1 MREFFFVIFYC
12 QSVRIAYNEKY
23 KPKIY
28 LIVVPHEL
36 FVRDFLFAER
46 KCTMYGLSEE
56 SLTIVG
62 VILIVVGVA
71 MIGWGFEWNQDI
83 TNDKRVG
90 TVVRDIGVMVLAT
103 GIIFV
108 MQRAMN

>member
-1 MREFFFVIFYC
+1 
-12 QSVRIAYNEKY
+12 
-23 KPKIY
+23 
-28 LIVVPHEL
+28 
-36 FVRDFLFAER
+36 
-46 KCTMYGLSEE
+46 MYGLSEE

-62 VILIVVGVA
+62 IILIVVGVA

-83 TNDKRVG
+83 TDITNDKRVG
-90 TVVRDIGVMVLAT
+90 TVVRDIGVVVLAT

>member
-1 MREFFFVIFYC
+1 
-12 QSVRIAYNEKY
+12 
-23 KPKIY
+23 
-28 LIVVPHEL
+28 
-36 FVRDFLFAER
+36 
-46 KCTMYGLSEE
+46 MYGLSEE

-90 TVVRDIGVMVLAT
+90 TVCQRHWRYGFGNRHRICDAAGNKLNLENVRQAHFGPACFLGEI
-103 GIIFV
+103 
-108 MQRAMN
+108 

>member
-1 MREFFFVIFYC
+1 
-12 QSVRIAYNEKY
+12 
-23 KPKIY
+23 
-28 LIVVPHEL
+28 
-36 FVRDFLFAER
+36 
-46 KCTMYGLSEE
+46 MYGLSEE

-62 VILIVVGVA
+62 VILIVVVVGVA

-108 MQRAMN
+108 MQRAVNNPA

>member
-1 MREFFFVIFYC
+1 
-12 QSVRIAYNEKY
+12 
-23 KPKIY
+23 
-28 LIVVPHEL
+28 
-36 FVRDFLFAER
+36 
-46 KCTMYGLSEE
+46 MYGLSEE

-62 VILIVVGVA
+62 IILIIVGVA

-108 MQRAMN
+108 RHDFSYFLILYMTNYSHYKTKLS

>member
-1 MREFFFVIFYC
+1 
-12 QSVRIAYNEKY
+12 
-23 KPKIY
+23 
-28 LIVVPHEL
+28 
-36 FVRDFLFAER
+36 
-46 KCTMYGLSEE
+46 MYGLSEE

-90 TVVRDIGVMVLAT
+90 TVVRDIGVMVLAICDAA
-103 GIIFV
+103 GNKLNLENVRQAHFGPACFLGEI
-108 MQRAMN
+108 

>member
-1 MREFFFVIFYC
+1 MRKGNALC
-12 QSVRIAYNEKY
+12 
-23 KPKIY
+23 
-28 LIVVPHEL
+28 
-36 FVRDFLFAER
+36 
-46 KCTMYGLSEE
+46 EE

-62 VILIVVGVA
+62 IILIVVDVA

-90 TVVRDIGVMVLAT
+90 TVIRDIGVIVLAT
-103 GIIFV
+103 GIMFV

>member
-1 MREFFFVIFYC
+1 MKNIN
-12 QSVRIAYNEKY
+12 QKY
-23 KPKIY
+23 I
-28 LIVVPHEL
+28 LSL
-36 FVRDFLFAER
+36 SRMSCLCGTFLFAER
-46 KCTMYGLSEE
+46 KCIMYGLSEE

-62 VILIVVGVA
+62 IILIVVGVA

-108 MQRAMN
+108 MQRAIN

>member
-1 MREFFFVIFYC
+1 
-12 QSVRIAYNEKY
+12 
-23 KPKIY
+23 
-28 LIVVPHEL
+28 
-36 FVRDFLFAER
+36 
-46 KCTMYGLSEE
+46 MYGLSEE

-90 TVVRDIGVMVLAT
+90 PLSETLALWLW
-103 GIIFV
+103 
-108 MQRAMN
+108 QPALYL

>member
-1 MREFFFVIFYC
+1 
-12 QSVRIAYNEKY
+12 
-23 KPKIY
+23 
-28 LIVVPHEL
+28 
-36 FVRDFLFAER
+36 
-46 KCTMYGLSEE
+46 MYGLSEE

-108 MQRAMN
+108 MQPGSQQPRLNRFAGYRPGVARGNP

>member
-1 MREFFFVIFYC
+1 MREFFVIFYC

-28 LIVVPHEL
+28 LIV
-36 FVRDFLFAER
+36 
-46 KCTMYGLSEE
+46 
-56 SLTIVG
+56 
-62 VILIVVGVA
+62 VVGVA

-108 MQRAMN
+108 MQRAVNNPA

>member
-1 MREFFFVIFYC
+1 MHY
-12 QSVRIAYNEKY
+12 VRFI
-23 KPKIY
+23 
-28 LIVVPHEL
+28 
-36 FVRDFLFAER
+36 RR
-46 KCTMYGLSEE
+46 KLNDCWCYFDC
-56 SLTIVG
+56 
-62 VILIVVGVA
+62 
-71 MIGWGFEWNQDI
+71 GWCRYDWLGFEWNQDI

>member
-1 MREFFFVIFYC
+1 
-12 QSVRIAYNEKY
+12 
-23 KPKIY
+23 
-28 LIVVPHEL
+28 
-36 FVRDFLFAER
+36 
-46 KCTMYGLSEE
+46 MYGLSEE

-71 MIGWGFEWNQDI
+71 MIGWGFGWNQDI

-108 MQRAMN
+108 MQRAVNNPA

>member
-1 MREFFFVIFYC
+1 M
-12 QSVRIAYNEKY
+12 
-23 KPKIY
+23 
-28 LIVVPHEL
+28 
-36 FVRDFLFAER
+36 
-46 KCTMYGLSEE
+46 
-56 SLTIVG
+56 
-62 VILIVVGVA
+62 IVVGVA

>member
-1 MREFFFVIFYC
+1 
-12 QSVRIAYNEKY
+12 
-23 KPKIY
+23 
-28 LIVVPHEL
+28 
-36 FVRDFLFAER
+36 
-46 KCTMYGLSEE
+46 MYGLSEE

-90 TVVRDIGVMVLAT
+90 TVVETLALW
-103 GIIFV
+103 FW
-108 MQRAMN
+108 QPASYL

>member
-1 MREFFFVIFYC
+1 MRIT
-12 QSVRIAYNEKY
+12 YNEKY

-36 FVRDFLFAER
+36 FVRDFFVCGKEMHYVRFIRR
-46 KCTMYGLSEE
+46 KLNDCWCYFDC
-56 SLTIVG
+56 
-62 VILIVVGVA
+62 VGVA

>member
-1 MREFFFVIFYC
+1 
-12 QSVRIAYNEKY
+12 
-23 KPKIY
+23 
-28 LIVVPHEL
+28 
-36 FVRDFLFAER
+36 
-46 KCTMYGLSEE
+46 MYGLSEE

-90 TVVRDIGVMVLAT
+90 TVVQRDMYSAFLLTHLDESLQDYDKEAIDKD
-103 GIIFV
+103 F
-108 MQRAMN
+108 QRFMKLHNETEERLKNSHDWLPSSVGF

>member
-1 MREFFFVIFYC
+1 
-12 QSVRIAYNEKY
+12 
-23 KPKIY
+23 
-28 LIVVPHEL
+28 
-36 FVRDFLFAER
+36 
-46 KCTMYGLSEE
+46 MYGLSEE

-83 TNDKRVG
+83 TDDKRVG

-108 MQRAMN
+108 MQRAVNNPA